1 MNINDLRKIISEE
14 VSKAVTKVFRSEIRD
29 ILVEVLEKQE
39 FQDTQRIVKEEEV
52 VPNKG
57 LSAILQE
64 TKRGMSRDDYRN
76 FLGDNNSIAFKPS
89 TVLEEKKDHIPG
101 MPDFLAR
108 AALQAK
114 AVLDLSNQKDK
125 EKNGL

>member
-29 ILVEVLEKQE
+29 ILVEMLEKQE
-39 FQDTQRIVKEEEV
+39 YQDIQRIVKEEEV
-52 VPNKG
+52 APNKG
-57 LSAILQE
+57 LSDILQE
-64 TKRGMSRDDYRN
+64 TKRVMSRDDYRN
-76 FLGDNNSIAFKPS
+76 FLGDNSSVAFRPS
-89 TVLEEKKDHIPG
+89 TVLEEKKNYIPG

-114 AVLDLSNQKDK
+114 TVLDLSNQKDK

>member
-14 VSKAVTKVFRSEIRD
+14 VSKAVTRVFRSEIRD

-39 FQDTQRIVKEEEV
+39 DQDTQRIVREEEV

-76 FLGDNNSIAFKPS
+76 FLGDNSSITFSPS
-89 TVLEEKKDHIPG
+89 TVLEEKKSCVPG